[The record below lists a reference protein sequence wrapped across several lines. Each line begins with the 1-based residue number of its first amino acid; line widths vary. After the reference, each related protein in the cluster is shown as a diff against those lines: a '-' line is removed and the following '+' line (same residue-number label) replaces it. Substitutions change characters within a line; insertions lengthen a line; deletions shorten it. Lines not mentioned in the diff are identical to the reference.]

1 MRINNNIPALN
12 AHRNLGMVG
21 TNNQKSMEKLSSG
34 FRINRASDDAA
45 GLAISETMRSQIRGL
60 NQASRNAQD
69 AISLTQTAEGALA
82 TSHSIVHRMRELAV
96 QAANDTYTANDRIEL
111 QKEVDQLKSELD
123 RIANTSSFNNKNLL
137 DGSASALVSSDK
149 AKTEI
154 IMRGAITEKGVSA
167 EGTYTVNLTMKNA
180 GTSAVLLSNSFQLK
194 DGSLADASAKLK
206 DLKQF
211 YDASGKFLL
220 DNPQEVTLIDGTG
233 KEAKFNLYA
242 DDTLTDVMAK
252 LNTAMRTDLG
262 QGDVEGVG
270 SGSFVQ
276 MGAAV
281 SGNTGFMAT
290 PSAFVLSSAIAGA
303 EGNITVVANQAIGN
317 ALGFHTA
324 REASETQYT
333 YDIKDLAGTS
343 LASGT
348 IQGNQLL
355 GIIHKNVDVIFDSTA
370 AVEVTAA
377 GAASGGG
384 FVIGAAAG
392 SYTTYV
398 NLIDNSMVF
407 QIGSN
412 ELQNM
417 DAAIGRMDT
426 VGLGLKNIQVT
437 DVQSAS
443 KAITKLD
450 EAITRI
456 SAQRSTLGAVSNRLE
471 KTIDNLG
478 IAAENIAASES
489 RIRDVDMAAEMM
501 EFTKLNILQQAST
514 AMLAQANQK
523 PQLVLQLLGG

>member
-1 MRINNNIPALN
+1 MRINNNLPALN

-21 TNNQKSMEKLSSG
+21 TSSQKSMEKLSSG
-34 FRINRASDDAA
+34 LRITRASDDAA

-111 QKEVDQLKSELD
+111 QKEVNQLKDELD

-137 DGSASALVSSDK
+137 DGSASALVSSDQ
-149 AKTEI
+149 AKTNI

-167 EGTYTVNLTMKNA
+167 EGTYTVDLTMNTA
-180 GTSAVLLSNSFQLK
+180 GTASVLLSNSFQLK
-194 DGSLADASAKLK
+194 DGSLATAGAKLK

-220 DNPQEVTLIDGTG
+220 DNPQSVTLIDGTG
-233 KEAKFNLYA
+233 KEASFNLYA
-242 DDTLTDVMAK
+242 DDKLSDVMAK
-252 LNTAMRTDLG
+252 LNAAMSTGLG
-262 QGDVEGVG
+262 QGSVDGATGANFVE
-270 SGSFVQ
+270 F
-276 MGAAV
+276 GAAV
-281 SGNTGFMAT
+281 SGNSGFMAT

-303 EGNITVVANQAIGN
+303 EGNITVVASQAIGN

-324 REASETQYT
+324 REASETQYNYT
-333 YDIKDLAGTS
+333 VQDLAGNTLS
-343 LASGT
+343 SGT

-370 AVEVTAA
+370 AVSAA
-377 GAASGGG
+377 VATGGGFNIAAASGG
-384 FVIGAAAG
+384 
-392 SYTTYV
+392 YTTYV

-407 QIGSN
+407 QIGAN

-426 VGLGLKNIQVT
+426 IGLGLNNIQVT

-450 EAITRI
+450 EAISRI

-478 IAAENIAASES
+478 IAAENITASES